1 MKKGHKLFDDSVG
14 KFLMHSK
21 LAKWHRR
28 GVPAP

>member
-21 LAKWHRR
+21 LAKWQLC
-28 GVPAP
+28 